1 MGTVAI
7 VSGLAGSVT
16 AGFILDWTHKFK
28 ETSAG
33 ICVASLLS
41 YLCFTGLLL
50 ENTMWVQFIT
60 IGLVG
65 FFLTSYLVVGFEYG
79 IEMTYPEPEIVSA
92 SLLNVSSMI
101 FGIILVELLSFIMTR
116 ISVFASNGAVCFIL
130 FCCSILSVFMT
141 TDYKR
146 SKKNVLKAI
155 NEI

>member
-16 AGFILDWTHKFK
+16 AGFILDWTHKF
-28 ETSAG
+28 
-33 ICVASLLS
+33 
-41 YLCFTGLLL
+41 
-50 ENTMWVQFIT
+50 N
-60 IGLVG
+60 